1 MYQSLK
7 NLGSTDIKRL
17 VLVVDDEEI
26 NREMLGMIL
35 SDEYNIMYAKDG
47 EEALE
52 LIKRHSR
59 LLSLILL
66 DLLMPKK
73 NGTELLTELKA
84 DRELCRIPVIVL
96 TSERSAEV
104 QSLRLG
110 AADFIPKPYDM
121 PDVIK
126 ARVQRTIELNEDR
139 LLIETTETDELTGL
153 YSKKFFYR
161 YADQFDQYHE
171 DAPMD
176 AVYIKIDRFD
186 SLTEL
191 YGRNFGDQ
199 VLKLIAGVIKKSFEE
214 NGGLACHYESDKFLM
229 YCPRGTDYTAL
240 VSGILDSVRDM
251 YSARIQLSV
260 GVYPDADKSIDVEKR
275 FFRAKLASENN
286 KGGFGDTYGLYDKQ
300 MHEKALFEEKLVD
313 EIDRAISE
321 KQFTVFYQPKYNIQA
336 DKPYLASAEALV
348 RWIHPEYG
356 MISPGV
362 FIPLFERCGLIQKV
376 DRYVWNEAAR
386 QISEWKEKFGVTVPV
401 SVNVSRIDMFDPD
414 LTQILLDIVRDHSI
428 SQKDLLLEI
437 TESAYTD
444 DSDQIIGV
452 VHKFREHGFS
462 VEMDDFGS
470 GYSSLNMI
478 SALPIDALKLDM
490 KFIRN
495 MTESEKNIK
504 MLELMIGIAK
514 YLKVPVIAE
523 GVETEEQLG
532 ILKDLGCDIVQGYY
546 FSKPVPPKDFEAMIE
561 RKLTLC

>member
-153 YSKKFFYR
+153 YSKKYFYR

-171 DAPMD
+171 NAPMD

-199 VLKLIAGVIKKSFEE
+199 VLKLIAGVIK
-214 NGGLACHYESDKFLM
+214 
-229 YCPRGTDYTAL
+229 
-240 VSGILDSVRDM
+240 
-251 YSARIQLSV
+251 
-260 GVYPDADKSIDVEKR
+260 
-275 FFRAKLASENN
+275 
-286 KGGFGDTYGLYDKQ
+286 
-300 MHEKALFEEKLVD
+300 
-313 EIDRAISE
+313 
-321 KQFTVFYQPKYNIQA
+321 
-336 DKPYLASAEALV
+336 
-348 RWIHPEYG
+348 
-356 MISPGV
+356 
-362 FIPLFERCGLIQKV
+362 
-376 DRYVWNEAAR
+376 
-386 QISEWKEKFGVTVPV
+386 
-401 SVNVSRIDMFDPD
+401 
-414 LTQILLDIVRDHSI
+414 
-428 SQKDLLLEI
+428 
-437 TESAYTD
+437 
-444 DSDQIIGV
+444 
-452 VHKFREHGFS
+452 
-462 VEMDDFGS
+462 
-470 GYSSLNMI
+470 
-478 SALPIDALKLDM
+478 
-490 KFIRN
+490 
-495 MTESEKNIK
+495 
-504 MLELMIGIAK
+504 
-514 YLKVPVIAE
+514 
-523 GVETEEQLG
+523 
-532 ILKDLGCDIVQGYY
+532 
-546 FSKPVPPKDFEAMIE
+546 
-561 RKLTLC
+561 

>member
-7 NLGSTDIKRL
+7 RPGSTDIKRL

-35 SDEYNIMYAKDG
+35 SDDYNVIYAKDG

-52 LIKRHSR
+52 MIDRHSR

-73 NGTELLTELKA
+73 SGTELLAELKA
-84 DRELCRIPVIVL
+84 DREFCRIPVIVL

-153 YSKKFFYR
+153 YSKKYFYR
-161 YADQFDQYHE
+161 YVDQFDLYHD
-171 DAPMD
+171 DAAMD
-176 AVYIKIDRFD
+176 SLYLKIDRFD

-199 VLKLIAGVIKKSFEE
+199 VLKLIAAEIKKSFSE
-214 NGGLACHYESDKFLM
+214 NRGLACRYESDGFLV
-229 YCPRGTDYTAL
+229 YCPSGTDYTSL
-240 VSGILDSVRDM
+240 VNGILDSVREL
-251 YSARIQLSV
+251 YSAHILLSV
-260 GVYPDADKSIDVEKR
+260 GVYPDSDKSIDVEKR

-286 KGGFGDTYGLYDKQ
+286 KGGFGAVYGLYDSQ

-313 EIDRAISE
+313 EINNALAE
-321 KQFTVFYQPKYNIQA
+321 KQFVVYYQPKYNIRE
-336 DKPYLASAEALV
+336 DKPFLSSAEALV
-348 RWIHPEYG
+348 RWKHPEYG

-386 QISEWKEKFGVTVPV
+386 QIAEWKEKFGVSIPV
-401 SVNVSRIDMFDPD
+401 SVNVSRIDMFDPS

-428 SQKDLLLEI
+428 SQNELLLEI

-444 DSDQIIGV
+444 DSDQIIDV
-452 VHKFREHGFS
+452 VRKFREHGFS

-470 GYSSLNMI
+470 GYSSLNML

-495 MTESEKNIK
+495 MTDSEKNIK

-523 GVETEEQLG
+523 GVETGEQLG
-532 ILKDLGCDIVQGYY
+532 ILKELGCDVVQGYY
-546 FSKPVPPKDFEAMIE
+546 FSKPVPPVEFESMIE
-561 RKLTLC
+561 RK